1 MHPSISMIQCINVI
15 QTFRDRMRIKIFK
28 MEVLFQEK
36 LKRMI
41 SSFQTGYLKE
51 SIKLSQIDYFRNEYL
66 VTSKNHKNQFNEF
79 ENYKS

>member
-1 MHPSISMIQCINVI
+1 MIRCINVI

-28 MEVLFQEK
+28 MEVPFQGK

-51 SIKLSQIDYFRNEYL
+51 SKKLSQIDYFRNEYL
-66 VTSKNHKNQFNEF
+66 VGSFNLNNQFNEF
-79 ENYKS
+79 EN